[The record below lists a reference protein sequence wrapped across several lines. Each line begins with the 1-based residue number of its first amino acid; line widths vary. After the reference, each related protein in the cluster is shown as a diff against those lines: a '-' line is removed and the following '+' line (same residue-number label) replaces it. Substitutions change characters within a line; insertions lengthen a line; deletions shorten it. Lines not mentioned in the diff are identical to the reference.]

1 MSFRTQFDR
10 IRVNSNSGSDFV
22 LTYKPTYSEKGAL
35 DLVESGKIN
44 VYEQIQSFKSSCDLK
59 TILARYANG
68 DPSALNA
75 RLPYFGDFSEM
86 PESLAGF
93 LQLYADA
100 ESYFASLDP
109 DIRSKF
115 NNSSS
120 EFFAQIGS
128 DYFNKCM
135 GIGVPESVVPEPT
148 AGDAVKGDVE

>member
-10 IRVNSNSGSDFV
+10 IRVNSNPGSDIV

-59 TILARYANG
+59 TILSRFVNG
-68 DPSALNA
+68 DPTALNA
-75 RLPYFGDFSEM
+75 KLPYFGDFSEM

-109 DIRSKF
+109 DLRSKF
-115 NNSSS
+115 NNSAS
-120 EFFAQIGS
+120 EFFAQIGT
-128 DYFNKCM
+128 DYFDKCM
-135 GIGVPESVVPEPT
+135 GIGVSASVVPEPA

>member
-1 MSFRTQFDR
+1 MSFRNQFER
-10 IRVNSNSGSDFV
+10 IRVFSNSGCSSV
-22 LTYKPTYSEKGAL
+22 ITYKPIYTDKGSL

-59 TILARYANG
+59 TILARFENG
-68 DPSALNA
+68 DVSALNQ

-100 ESYFASLDP
+100 EGYFATLDP
-109 DIRSKF
+109 DLRSKF
-115 NNSSS
+115 NNSAS

-128 DYFNKCM
+128 DYFNQCL
-135 GIGVPESVVPEPT
+135 GIGVHESVAPSEPI
-148 AGDAVKGDVE
+148 VEKGDNVE